1 MQAAFQ
7 FGAPGDG
14 GDLDAIGADTS
25 TDRPMSGQGS
35 AEKADQHSAHR
46 TRAQSLWSRA
56 SSAVSTGLFSRT
68 GSASSRK
75 SGKATPGE
83 KNGRDTPKATAV
95 KPAAQT
101 AESER
106 QVAVE
111 EQFCLELYVQGVF
124 WQHEGDLEKAEENF
138 AKAVAAAQQRL
149 PADHAAHADY
159 KRSFDFVQKMQGKG
173 HQFEEARLLAEQ
185 AKEKEEAAAAVAAAA
200 AERIRREKEAVAWKR
215 DPLAR
220 QRITDEGVKRRKAL
234 LAARARDKVRRA
246 VVKIQAIRAF
256 GGDPKHAIEVAHA
269 KAREEEMA
277 RAAAGREGDGNSPA
291 STSIAGRRV
300 VRRVTS
306 AKSFVRAI
314 SHAEGAEQQPAK
326 TAQEE
331 EEEHRQAAE
340 QKLRDEEEARQHAQE
355 VQALKQASA
364 HAGLPVPPRLT
375 ALELKRRVD
384 DSRAR
389 ERQLASGG
397 QHSGHFNALSAF
409 QVVCLS
415 RGVCVRG
422 VGADMRS
429 LMHPKVCPVCSVRRQ
444 EQARLDGFGEH
455 PALAIRTR
463 ISSVAKNC

>member
-14 GDLDAIGADTS
+14 GDLDAIGADKS
-25 TDRPMSGQGS
+25 TDDGLSGQGL
-35 AEKADQHSAHR
+35 ADQHSAHR

-56 SSAVSTGLFSRT
+56 SSAVSTGIFSRT

-83 KNGRDTPKATAV
+83 KNGRDTPQATAV
-95 KPAAQT
+95 KPATPT
-101 AESER
+101 AESQR

-111 EQFCLELYVQGVF
+111 EQCCLELYVQGVF

-159 KRSFDFVQKMQGKG
+159 KRSLDFVQEMQGKG
-173 HQFEEARLLAEQ
+173 HQFEEARRLAEQ
-185 AKEKEEAAAAVAAAA
+185 AKEKEEAAAAAAVAAAG

-246 VVKIQAIRAF
+246 VVKMQAIRAF

-306 AKSFVRAI
+306 ANSFVRAI

-384 DSRAR
+384 DARAR

-409 QVVCLS
+409 QVNGLS
-415 RGVCVRG
+415 RGVCVQG
-422 VGADMRS
+422 VGTAMPCAS
-429 LMHPKVCPVCSVRRQ
+429 
-444 EQARLDGFGEH
+444 
-455 PALAIRTR
+455 
-463 ISSVAKNC
+463 